1 MIITKKNVL
10 IDPRYV
16 ASLKLAKVIQPLV
29 VGEDGLHHFVGSQP
43 TKRGRDGFVNK
54 MAVGNYPIY
63 SNDKDEWKISN
74 RKIKE
79 IHTSEGDN
87 NEIPN

>member
-16 ASLKLAKVIQPLV
+16 ASLKLAKVIQPLTL
-29 VGEDGLHHFVGSQP
+29 GEDGIHHFVGSQP
-43 TKRGRDGFVNK
+43 TKRDRDGFMNK
-54 MAVGNYPIY
+54 MVVGNYPIY
-63 SNDKDEWKISN
+63 SDDKDVWKISN

-79 IHTSEGDN
+79 IHTRDLK
-87 NEIPN
+87 